1 MDEDYASSP
10 LTYGEAAFAAE
21 QVSKGL
27 SQALNIS
34 KKKYNKPMPKEEWWL
49 FYPSFL
55 KAADTQQ
62 AVQEVKLLLYGT
74 PDNVKEAAPWT
85 AYTSEGIMGFEG
97 LSMDSYID
105 HEIKVLI
112 RNGEMIHL
120 SAVVSDEVVYRNVWL
135 APENIKNESLHR
147 YDYPGIS
154 ICKRGGGGRGRSA
167 GGCLPEQGKD

>member
-1 MDEDYASSP
+1 
-10 LTYGEAAFAAE
+10 
-21 QVSKGL
+21 
-27 SQALNIS
+27 
-34 KKKYNKPMPKEEWWL
+34 MPKEEWWL

-135 APENIKNESLHR
+135 APGEHKNESLHR